1 MKLQFSETIKPLLF
15 VAYGLT
21 LLQLIIASAGFIFLQ
36 PELPI
41 FYSLPRL
48 DQQLSAKAWI
58 FVFQVISLLINT
70 VHTVLIGLESKRES
84 LLLVLFSRIT
94 VIIQVV
100 LFLAVVRIVYITV

>member
-36 PELPI
+36 PELP
-41 FYSLPRL
+41 PL

-58 FVFQVISLLINT
+58 FVFPVISLLINT